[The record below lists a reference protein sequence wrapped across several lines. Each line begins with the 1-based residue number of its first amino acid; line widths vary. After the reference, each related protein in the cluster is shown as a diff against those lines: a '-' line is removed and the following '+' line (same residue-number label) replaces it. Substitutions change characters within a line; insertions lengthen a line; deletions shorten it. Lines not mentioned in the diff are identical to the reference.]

1 MLSGLVGL
9 LLLPGGSH
17 ALVGPDARRSFV
29 ATARTTSLLPPQQL
43 QLQLQQRSLHVNGHG
58 RSPALV
64 VLLAKGSSSDEEEEE
79 EDKLMPGMAEAFGA
93 LEGLAEDSSQKGLP
107 TAKEAASEILSTN
120 ASDSI
125 DDNATPEEEMK
136 LYKQMISEL
145 EKDGGEDATY
155 ESIMGD
161 MGGTPK
167 KMALDDADGIGSL
180 AAATTTNTEEEQS
193 TPSILMDNSS
203 SAPKPTEQDME
214 VFMNTAFEEAIKEV
228 KLKSPG
234 TPESDILR
242 DAEMMKEIETYFDDA
257 SDKLKAGIDEI
268 RKDQEKLSRDT
279 AEARA
284 NVSKG
289 DEMRLDEAE
298 ASVSRMIG
306 KVDNETREVEKA
318 LKDLQEAQSALTA
331 DPLGQLSD
339 LKQGGVVKQGALVG
353 ALLFAVR
360 SITEAVAVVGD
371 GGDAHILPAAIQ
383 GGLALALA
391 AFFALA

>member
-1 MLSGLVGL
+1 MTIMFSGLVVL

-43 QLQLQQRSLHVNGHG
+43 QLQLQLQLQQ

-64 VLLAKGSSSDEEEEE
+64 VLLAKGSSSDEED

-93 LEGLAEDSSQKGLP
+93 LEDLAEDSSQKGLP

-120 ASDSI
+120 ASDSL
-125 DDNATPEEEMK
+125 DDDVTPEEEMK

-180 AAATTTNTEEEQS
+180 AAATTNTEEEQS

-242 DAEMMKEIETYFDDA
+242 DAEMMKEIESYFDDA
-257 SDKLKAGIDEI
+257 SDKLKAGIDGI
-268 RKDQEKLSRDT
+268 RKDQ
-279 AEARA
+279 
-284 NVSKG
+284 V
-289 DEMRLDEAE
+289 
-298 ASVSRMIG
+298 
-306 KVDNETREVEKA
+306 
-318 LKDLQEAQSALTA
+318 
-331 DPLGQLSD
+331 
-339 LKQGGVVKQGALVG
+339 
-353 ALLFAVR
+353 
-360 SITEAVAVVGD
+360 
-371 GGDAHILPAAIQ
+371 
-383 GGLALALA
+383 
-391 AFFALA
+391 

>member
-1 MLSGLVGL
+1 MTIMFSGLVVL

-43 QLQLQQRSLHVNGHG
+43 QLQLQLQLQQ

-64 VLLAKGSSSDEEEEE
+64 VLLAKGSSSDEED

-93 LEGLAEDSSQKGLP
+93 LEDLAEDSSQKGLP

-120 ASDSI
+120 ASDSL
-125 DDNATPEEEMK
+125 DDDVTPEEEMK

-180 AAATTTNTEEEQS
+180 AAATTNTEEEQS

-242 DAEMMKEIETYFDDA
+242 DAEMMKEIESYFDDA
-257 SDKLKAGIDEI
+257 SDKLKAGIDGI
-268 RKDQEKLSRDT
+268 RKDQEKLSRDA

-306 KVDNETREVEKA
+306 KVDSETREVEKA
-318 LKDLQEAQSALTA
+318 LKDLQEAQSALSA

-360 SITEAVAVVGD
+360 SITEAVAIVGD

-383 GGLALALA
+383 GALALALA